1 MACPAGDGGLDDAL
15 LADCK
20 AIHVRAEFGDDAA
33 EFVAEGYGDGVV
45 SAGVWCCGRKGW
57 AAEVFVQVGAADTY
71 VRGGDL

>member
-15 LADCK
+15 LADCE
-20 AIHVRAEFGDDAA
+20 ATHVRSEFGDDAA

-57 AAEVFVQVGAADTY
+57 AAEVLVQVGAADAY